1 MRLKYMQYKNKYIMF
16 LTHFRLQLRV
26 KTRCMM
32 GEIEDTADGRDQG
45 MFEWM
50 LLNIKSLKKIVVSFS
65 NVVSLQVS
73 KETIVIT
80 LTKIAV
86 RFTFPPRT
94 VEVSPLSIQRAA
106 RPVPTARSE
115 RGETGRKSESDDRK
129 DFRPSRRNSQRWEH
143 NLSYIIVP

>member
-1 MRLKYMQYKNKYIMF
+1 MF

-106 RPVPTARSE
+106 RPVPTGAI
-115 RGETGRKSESDDRK
+115 RGEERQGERARATTERTSGHQEG
-129 DFRPSRRNSQRWEH
+129 NSQRWEH
-143 NLSYIIVP
+143 NLILYNCALNMKEDL